1 MKHFAFVF
9 AVAIILNVTMLHT
22 QDFRT
27 IADGVEYGQLT
38 RQVRENDTALM
49 PSVVHLV
56 RIDGSKAALQLAH
69 AMDAAIGVETTSSLA
84 KRTNALAAVNAGFFR
99 IGSIYAGD
107 PVGVLQIDGKLLSEP
122 YKERVA
128 CGIINRDNKSDVVIG
143 HLKWSGEAQIG
154 TLRFGNNPAYPIAGM
169 NRQREANEMLLFTPE
184 FHRTTLTTT
193 GGVEITVQNGV
204 IASLR
209 DSAGSTPIP
218 HDGVIL
224 SCSGTAR
231 EWVLTN
237 VRLGMKASMTTQ
249 IEVIEQEKSTG
260 FRAAE
265 DIVGGV
271 SQLIADGK
279 IALTWQREGAAE
291 DFAITRHPRTAI
303 AKLADGRI
311 LLATVDGR
319 QPGISAGMTLA
330 ELAQMLLDFGAVQ
343 AMNLDG
349 GGSTTMVI
357 DGKIVNK
364 PSDAAGERSVSDV
377 LLVFPRTKN

>member
-1 MKHFAFVF
+1 MKRYAFVF
-9 AVAIILNVTMLHT
+9 VLAIILNVATLHT

-27 IADGVEYGQLT
+27 IADGVEYAQLT
-38 RQVRENDTALM
+38 RQIRLQDTALM
-49 PSVVHLV
+49 PSVVHLI
-56 RIDGSKAALQLAH
+56 RLDGSKATLQLAH

-84 KRTNALAAVNAGFFR
+84 KRTKALAAVNAGFFR

-128 CGIINRDNKSDVVIG
+128 CGIINRNNKSDVVIG

-169 NRQREANEMLLFTPE
+169 NRQREANEMMLFTPE

-193 GGVEITVQNGV
+193 GGVEIIVQNGV
-204 IASLR
+204 VASLR
-209 DSAGSTPIP
+209 DSAGSTLIP

-231 EWVLTN
+231 EWVLAN
-237 VRLGMKASMTTQ
+237 VRLGMKASLTTQ
-249 IEVIEQEKSTG
+249 TEAIEQEKSTG

-271 SQLIADGK
+271 SQLIADRK

-303 AKLADGRI
+303 AKLTDGRI

-319 QPGISAGMTLA
+319 QPGISAGMTLE
-330 ELAQMLLDFGAVQ
+330 ELAQMLLDFGAVE

-364 PSDAAGERSVSDV
+364 PSDAGGERSVSDA
-377 LLVFPRTKN
+377 LLVFPRNKN

>member
-1 MKHFAFVF
+1 MKRYAFVF
-9 AVAIILNVTMLHT
+9 ALVNILNVAMLHT

-27 IADGVEYGQLT
+27 IADGVEYAQLT
-38 RQVRENDTALM
+38 RQVRVQDTSLM
-49 PSVVHLV
+49 PSVVHLI
-56 RIDGSKAALQLAH
+56 RLDGSKAALQLAH

-122 YKERVA
+122 YKERVT

-143 HLKWSGEAQIG
+143 HLKWSGEAHIG

-169 NRQREANEMLLFTPE
+169 NRQREANEMVLFTPE
-184 FHRTTLTTT
+184 FHRTTLTTM
-193 GGVEITVQNGV
+193 GGVEIIIQNSV
-204 IASLR
+204 VTSLR

-224 SCSGTAR
+224 SCSGMAR
-231 EWVLTN
+231 EWVLAN

-249 IEVIEQEKSTG
+249 VEAIEQEKSAG
-260 FRAAE
+260 FRATE

-279 IALTWQREGAAE
+279 ITLTWQREGAAE
-291 DFAITRHPRTAI
+291 DFALSRHPRTAV

-330 ELAQMLLDFGAVQ
+330 ELAQMLLDFGAVE

-357 DGKIVNK
+357 EGKIVNK
-364 PSDAAGERSVSDV
+364 PSDAAGERSVSDA
-377 LLVFPRTKN
+377 LLVFPRKKQ

>member
-56 RIDGSKAALQLAH
+56 RIDGLKATLQLAH

-154 TLRFGNNPAYPIAGM
+154 TLRFGNNPAYPIAGI
-169 NRQREANEMLLFTPE
+169 NRQREANEMVLFTPE

-193 GGVEITVQNGV
+193 GGVEIIVQNGV
-204 IASLR
+204 VTSLR
-209 DSAGSTPIP
+209 DSAGSTTIP

-279 IALTWQREGAAE
+279 ITLTWQREGAAE
-291 DFAITRHPRTAI
+291 DFALSRHPRTAI

-364 PSDAAGERSVSDV
+364 PSDAAGERSVSDA
-377 LLVFPRTKN
+377 LLVFPRKKQ